1 MSSCQFP
8 DGSKATNTGGF
19 HHDRTPPAGPI
30 MHAGGGGGGS
40 WHETQWVWPLLLPG
54 TLMLVCEWPA
64 MGIPLT
70 RSELDAQPILDAA
83 TRAQA
88 IFSDE
93 HLPEPPDED
102 DGPRPVAFGR

>member
-1 MSSCQFP
+1 
-8 DGSKATNTGGF
+8 
-19 HHDRTPPAGPI
+19 
-30 MHAGGGGGGS
+30 
-40 WHETQWVWPLLLPG
+40 
-54 TLMLVCEWPA
+54 MLVCEWPA

-83 TRAQA
+83 TRAQV